1 MIFLGD
7 ENINITKS
15 FFLQIYETL
24 KKDVKRKKKNVFIT
38 VMNLNNRNKI
48 KV

>member
-24 KKDVKRKKKNVFIT
+24 KKDVKRKKK
-38 VMNLNNRNKI
+38 MSS
-48 KV
+48 